1 MPLPPATVSAII
13 ATRQIRASMPVCAAR
28 PPQTPA
34 ILRSVRLRVSRGL
47 AEGEAEAG
55 WEEIAEVM
63 SPTCS
68 ASGPGGIGEPPE
80 PTLIL
85 VRPPTRGDHRC
96 APGGGGDTIVP

>member
-34 ILRSVRLRVSRGL
+34 ILRSVRLRVSRGV
-47 AEGEAEAG
+47 AEGEAG
-55 WEEIAEVM
+55 REEVAEVM
-63 SPTCS
+63 SSTCS
-68 ASGPGGIGEPPE
+68 ACGPGGIGEPPE

-96 APGGGGDTIVP
+96 ALGGGGDTIVP